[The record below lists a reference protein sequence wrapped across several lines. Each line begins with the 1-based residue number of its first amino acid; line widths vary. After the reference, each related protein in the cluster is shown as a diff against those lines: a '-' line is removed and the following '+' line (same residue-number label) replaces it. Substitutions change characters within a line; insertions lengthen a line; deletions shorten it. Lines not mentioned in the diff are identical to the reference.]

1 MQLPKKLC
9 ALIMIQIIKQIRT
22 TRGPGEKKKKQR
34 KNPTLLQVAKRE
46 MEPVIY
52 K

>member
-9 ALIMIQIIKQIRT
+9 LLLIIQIIKQIRT
-22 TRGPGEKKKKQR
+22 TRGPGEEEKQR
-34 KNPTLLQVAKRE
+34 KNPIPLQAAKRE